1 MKRAEFDE
9 QKEKRTKRK
18 ERGQELT
25 PYFS

>member
-1 MKRAEFDE
+1 MERAEFDE